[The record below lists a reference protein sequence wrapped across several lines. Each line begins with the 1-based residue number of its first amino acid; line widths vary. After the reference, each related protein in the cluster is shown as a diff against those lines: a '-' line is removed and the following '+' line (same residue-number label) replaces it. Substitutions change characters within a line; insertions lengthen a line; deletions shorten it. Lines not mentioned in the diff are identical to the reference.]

1 MKKYKVWVPVK
12 MQNILK
18 QVKMLTS
25 AWAMKKKL
33 NDLFCAQINGRG
45 YEQNDGIH
53 YYESSINLPVASDVI
68 IRIAIILVLM
78 EGWYSQ
84 FFDVKG
90 AFLNGDLDNSDKIY
104 MYVPQGFE
112 NYHPRNL
119 VLMILKAVYVTKQTA
134 MQFCKNLM
142 ACMKS
147 VFL

>member
-1 MKKYKVWVPVK
+1 
-12 MQNILK
+12 
-18 QVKMLTS
+18 
-25 AWAMKKKL
+25 MKKKL

-53 YYESSINLPVASDVI
+53 YYESSINLPVARDVI

-90 AFLNGDLDNSDKIY
+90 DFLNDDMDDSDKMY
-104 MYVPQGFE
+104 MYFPQGFE
-112 NYHPRNL
+112 IYHPRNV

-134 MQFCKNLM
+134 MQFCKNLV

-147 VFL
+147 VFCERNKADSCIYFKWTATGSTLWIFVD